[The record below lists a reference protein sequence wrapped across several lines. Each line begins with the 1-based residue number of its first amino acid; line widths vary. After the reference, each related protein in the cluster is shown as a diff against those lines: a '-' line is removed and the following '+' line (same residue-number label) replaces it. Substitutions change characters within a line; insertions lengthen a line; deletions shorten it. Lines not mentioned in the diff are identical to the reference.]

1 MSKVAI
7 FVDAGYLFAQGST
20 ALAGSKQN
28 RTSLSLNVPETM
40 RQLRELIAAHCENCR
55 LLRIYWYDAPPR
67 GSRSSD
73 HTALATSDYVKLRL
87 GTLNSQGEQKGVDS
101 LIVTDMIELA
111 RNRSISDAI
120 LLSGDE
126 DVRIGVQIA
135 QNYGVTVHLIGI
147 FPSRGSQSK
156 SLREE
161 ADSNTEWD
169 ADVIGKMLTITSA
182 AKTAAQIMPATGTFS
197 AAPTAMKIKDQRP
210 IDRVVKALLTEDS
223 TNSIRREATDFWEQG
238 ALGFPPTIDRP
249 FLAKL
254 RDEFGRELTSDEKRD
269 ARAKLKSAIQGKT

>member
-7 FVDAGYLFAQGST
+7 FVDAGYLFAQGSA
-20 ALAGSKQN
+20 ALAGSKQP
-28 RTSLSLNVPETM
+28 RPHVKLNVPEAIKH
-40 RQLRELIAAHCENCR
+40 LRELIEKNCKNVR

-67 GSRSSD
+67 GTRSLD

-101 LIVTDMIELA
+101 LIVTDLIELA

-135 QNYGVTVHLIGI
+135 QNYGVTVHLLGI
-147 FPSRGSQSK
+147 VPSRGSQSN

-169 ADVIGKMLTITSA
+169 AKTIGEMLTVDQVSVVAQTPLVTKKSKPLINSQSLVPNDQINRAITA
-182 AKTAAQIMPATGTFS
+182 ILA
-197 AAPTAMKIKDQRP
+197 
-210 IDRVVKALLTEDS
+210 ED
-223 TNSIRREATDFWEQG
+223 TQNSIRKETVEFWEQG
-238 ALGFPPTIDRP
+238 EKGFPTSVDRR

-254 RDEFGRELTSDEKRD
+254 RDEFGRDLDQNEKRE
-269 ARAKLKSAIQGKT
+269 ARAKLKSMILTMV